1 MVEPCRFSIRKAG
14 LVHAED
20 GATMAVCAD
29 GQADHAFMSAPATFA
44 IMPRPCQFN
53 GLAGRD
59 MQHRAGHTVP
69 ITFRLYHHREP
80 GSRPREIKLI
90 LAKRDPFRPPPG
102 RQMRW
107 RGDEVED
114 PVRRQRE
121 RLFNAQ
127 IGHGLTPF
135 EAHMHKSANSSANRM
150 ASANSMGCFIPPNMV
165 RRERHHTDSVIALRA
180 DRK

>member
-1 MVEPCRFSIRKAG
+1 MVEPCRFSVRKAG

-20 GATMAVCAD
+20 GAIMTVCAN
-29 GQADHAFMSAPATFA
+29 GQADHAFMSAPATLA
-44 IMPRPCQFN
+44 IMPCPAEFDR
-53 GLAGRD
+53 LAGRD
-59 MQHRAGHTVP
+59 IQHRARHTVP
-69 ITFRLYHHREP
+69 AIFRFDHHREP

-90 LAKRDPFRPPPG
+90 LTKRASFRPPPG

-107 RGDEVED
+107 RGDKVED

-135 EAHMHKSANSSANRM
+135 EAHMRKSANSSTSRM
-150 ASANSMGCFIPPNMV
+150 TCFIPPNMA
-165 RRERHHTDSVIALRA
+165 RRARHHTDSVTALRA